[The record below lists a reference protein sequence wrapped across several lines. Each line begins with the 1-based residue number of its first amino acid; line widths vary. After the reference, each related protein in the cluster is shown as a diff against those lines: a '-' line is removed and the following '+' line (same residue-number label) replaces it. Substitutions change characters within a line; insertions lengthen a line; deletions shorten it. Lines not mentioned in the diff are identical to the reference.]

1 MKLKI
6 SSFNALLIGSFA
18 LLMFLLW
25 MVSLLVLA
33 ERQNQLAGTTLQ
45 HNLRGQV
52 QQLQQNQQL
61 WLQSQ
66 YYLLNTLAKSP
77 DDNQNFQSF
86 LWGYYQRNPS
96 IWAVNLVQFDER
108 GLPVSK
114 SNKPGCLQ
122 PDQMLRYRFDNFLVP
137 SISSCW

>member
-1 MKLKI
+1 MKLRI
-6 SSFNALLIGSFA
+6 SSFNALLIGGLT

-25 MVSLLVLA
+25 IVSLLVLTD
-33 ERQNQLAGTTLQ
+33 RQNQQAGVTLQ
-45 HNLRGQV
+45 HNLRVQV

-96 IWAVNLVQFDER
+96 IWAVCCGTDLIISWCRVFPVAVSTIR
-108 GLPVSK
+108 RYSKLPGPWSRMVM
-114 SNKPGCLQ
+114 PWC
-122 PDQMLRYRFDNFLVP
+122 
-137 SISSCW
+137 CW

>member
-1 MKLKI
+1 MKLSL
-6 SSFNALLIGSFA
+6 SSFGVLLVGGLS
-18 LLMFLLW
+18 LLMFALW
-25 MVSLLVLA
+25 AWSMLVFA
-33 ERQNQLAGTTLQ
+33 ERQSQQADGALRDNLQ
-45 HNLRGQV
+45 AQI

-77 DDNQNFQSF
+77 DDSQNFQSF

-96 IWAVNLVQFDER
+96 IWAVNLVQFNER
-108 GLPVSK
+108 GLPLSK

-122 PDQMLRYRFDNFLVP
+122 PDQLLGLR
-137 SISSCW
+137 W